1 MKNYYQLWE
10 ARNSIAC
17 FAGFEKAD
25 PRQTRVCR
33 LPRPSTG
40 VYIKSITKSITK
52 SFTKSITKSFTKS
65 ITKSFTKS
73 ITKSFT
79 KSITKSFM
87 KTITQSIFEQ
97 EIAFWVNVHSTLVL
111 SQTAFHTPSLMTK
124 KLYIHF
130 VNHLWLCQTS
140 SVYNTLKI

>member
-17 FAGFEKAD
+17 FAFVTGFEKAD

-40 VYIKSITKSITK
+40 VYIKSITTESI
-52 SFTKSITKSFTKS
+52 
-65 ITKSFTKS
+65 
-73 ITKSFT
+73 T

-111 SQTAFHTPSLMTK
+111 SQTAFHSC
-124 KLYIHF
+124 IDGGE
-130 VNHLWLCQTS
+130 
-140 SVYNTLKI
+140 SVDRGY